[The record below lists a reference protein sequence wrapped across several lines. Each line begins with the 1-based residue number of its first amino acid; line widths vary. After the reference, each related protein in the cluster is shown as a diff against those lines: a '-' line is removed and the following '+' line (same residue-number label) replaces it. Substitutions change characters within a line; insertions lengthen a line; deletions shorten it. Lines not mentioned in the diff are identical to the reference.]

1 MSQILN
7 NDAGERVKEETLKT
21 ENRKLNGLIFDWID
35 AGLVAV
41 IGRILHRHRNFP
53 EVYIV
58 NSFRTNNSLIFAA
71 KQGAERI
78 GACHG
83 GRHHVTTWSA
93 TRGLGHGL
101 KCEFLYDHEND
112 QTKHFKV

>member
-1 MSQILN
+1 MTRGKGAKKEILK
-7 NDAGERVKEETLKT
+7 AES
-21 ENRKLNGLIFDWID
+21 RKQNGLIFDWID

-71 KQGAERI
+71 K
-78 GACHG
+78 
-83 GRHHVTTWSA
+83 
-93 TRGLGHGL
+93 
-101 KCEFLYDHEND
+101 
-112 QTKHFKV
+112 